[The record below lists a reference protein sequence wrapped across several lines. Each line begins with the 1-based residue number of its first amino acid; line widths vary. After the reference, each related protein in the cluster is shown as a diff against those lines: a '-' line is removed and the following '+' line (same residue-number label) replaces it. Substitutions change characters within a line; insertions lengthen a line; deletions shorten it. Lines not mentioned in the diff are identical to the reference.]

1 MAATQKTTKKKP
13 ARSTDRR
20 NIWLLIITTLL
31 VLGSVFMFMPPQ
43 EKINQGLDI
52 QGGLSVVLTAKSTD
66 GADVTNDD
74 MEKSRAIIES
84 RVNALGASEAV
95 VQVQGTDQILVQI
108 PGLTNTEDALN
119 TIGKTGK
126 LEFARLDSFTDEDAK
141 TKIENGQYGDE
152 GTVSDDLGV
161 LTLPSGETQHL
172 KVEDGTYTPIVTGAD
187 ITKVDIGKPSETS
200 TDYAVNIT
208 LNAEGAKA
216 FADATK
222 ELAPTKGKIVII
234 LDNEDGD
241 LDEDT
246 VMMDALDCGASDFEP
261 EEDCFTIY
269 TEPDDCGKVASAL
282 EAKGYVFASA
292 QVEMVPQN
300 YVKLT
305 DPADLK
311 NMEKLIDMLEDSD
324 DVQNV
329 WHNWDND

>member
-126 LEFARLDSFTDEDAK
+126 QRIGRTGGRHVHLVPAHVRHLQSTRLQARARTAHNAQAIDP
-141 TKIENGQYGDE
+141 
-152 GTVSDDLGV
+152 GTASLLGSAAV
-161 LTLPSGETQHL
+161 DNHALVRRHALVAAL
-172 KVEDGTYTPIVTGAD
+172 K
-187 ITKVDIGKPSETS
+187 K
-200 TDYAVNIT
+200 
-208 LNAEGAKA
+208 
-216 FADATK
+216 
-222 ELAPTKGKIVII
+222 
-234 LDNEDGD
+234 
-241 LDEDT
+241 
-246 VMMDALDCGASDFEP
+246 
-261 EEDCFTIY
+261 
-269 TEPDDCGKVASAL
+269 
-282 EAKGYVFASA
+282 
-292 QVEMVPQN
+292 
-300 YVKLT
+300 
-305 DPADLK
+305 
-311 NMEKLIDMLEDSD
+311 
-324 DVQNV
+324 
-329 WHNWDND
+329 